1 MKDYIYIGIIAA
13 LFLVFFMLHIIQSS
27 RISKLM
33 KRYEAF
39 MEGKDA
45 TNLADAIEENFQQME
60 KLESSYQDAEVKM
73 DKALSGITS
82 TFHKLGIVKYDAF
95 KEMGGKLSFAC
106 ALLNDR
112 NDGFII
118 NSIHSKDGCYNYI
131 KEIIKGESYIP
142 LGDEEAEALEQAK
155 QYGMGNE

>member
-95 KEMGGKLSFAC
+95 KEMGGNLHYAC
-106 ALLNDR
+106 
-112 NDGFII
+112 
-118 NSIHSKDGCYNYI
+118 
-131 KEIIKGESYIP
+131 
-142 LGDEEAEALEQAK
+142 
-155 QYGMGNE
+155 

>member
-45 TNLADAIEENFQQME
+45 T
-60 KLESSYQDAEVKM
+60 
-73 DKALSGITS
+73 
-82 TFHKLGIVKYDAF
+82 
-95 KEMGGKLSFAC
+95 KLSA
-106 ALLNDR
+106 
-112 NDGFII
+112 DG
-118 NSIHSKDGCYNYI
+118 KVRKQLPGCRSQNGQGIKWNYI
-131 KEIIKGESYIP
+131 NIS
-142 LGDEEAEALEQAK
+142 
-155 QYGMGNE
+155 